1 MPLGWTTIR
10 LVAIGLMLGLLVG
23 CSWLRS
29 DEDGR
34 KEAEERT
41 KDFTEKDFYGAI
53 QTELTARNWTK
64 AIENL
69 EALEARFP
77 FGTYAEQ
84 AQLELIYAYYQ
95 SLNHE
100 AAIASA
106 DRFIRLHPRHPSV
119 DYAYYVKGM
128 ALLASGRGL
137 FDQYLPR
144 DASKRDPGAARQA
157 FNTFSELLT
166 AFPASSHAP
175 DARQHMV
182 YLRNLLARQEIHA
195 ANYYFKRGAYLAAT
209 NRGRYV
215 VENYQQTPAVA
226 DGLAVMAQGY
236 HMLGL
241 PELAGHAA
249 QTLALNYPDHP
260 ALDEQGAF
268 RYQDDLRD
276 QDSWWHTLTLGRFTP
291 DKPPYFDTR
300 PEYRGDGG
308 HVAPEQDEAEPPRQ
322 RSWLS
327 RLTFGL
333 LG

>member
-1 MPLGWTTIR
+1 MR
-10 LVAIGLMLGLLVG
+10 LLAIGLCLGLLCG
-23 CSWLRS
+23 CAWMDSAE
-29 DEDGR
+29 DER

-41 KDFTEKDFYGAI
+41 KDFTEKDFYDAI
-53 QTELTARNWTK
+53 QAELTARNWTK

-84 AQLELIYAYYQ
+84 AQLELIYAYHQ

-100 AAIASA
+100 AAIAAA
-106 DRFIRLHPRHPSV
+106 DRFIRLHPRHPNV

-128 ALLASGRGL
+128 SLLASGRGL
-137 FDQYLPR
+137 FEQYLPR

-157 FNTFSELLT
+157 FNAFSELLN
-166 AFPASSHAP
+166 AFPDSSYAP

-226 DGLAVMAQGY
+226 DALAVMAQGY
-236 HMLGL
+236 HLLGL
-241 PELAGHAA
+241 PELADHAA
-249 QTLALNYPDHP
+249 RTLALNYPDHP
-260 ALDEQGAF
+260 ALDAQGNF
-268 RYQDDLRD
+268 RYQDDVLDR
-276 QDSWWHTLTLGRFTP
+276 DSWWHKLTLGRFTP
-291 DKPPYFDTR
+291 ERPPHFDSR
-300 PEYRGDGG
+300 PEYGADGDRG
-308 HVAPEQDEAEPPRQ
+308 APQPQENEPPRR
-322 RSWLS
+322 RSWLNW
-327 RLTFGL
+327 LTFGL